1 MSKLTGGA
9 ISGGRQ
15 YVVGEQ
21 GADAFIPSS
30 RIIVLTPV
38 LCGGASSSV
47 VIKMENIREQHS
59 IVVVQQAVHHLE
71 KARN

>member
-1 MSKLTGGA
+1 MSQLTGGA

-30 RIIVLTPV
+30 RIIGLTPG
-38 LCGGASSSV
+38 LCGGAFSSV
-47 VIKMENIREQHS
+47 VIKMENIREQRS
-59 IVVVQQAVHHLE
+59 
-71 KARN
+71 